1 MSRSCG
7 AVVSLALLVAPVAQA
22 ADCPALTRVGISEPA
37 DTRAREHGLA
47 RQLVDAMARRTGC
60 KFELSWYP
68 PARLYQQ
75 FSSKKIDMVM
85 AALRT
90 PERDRDGD
98 MLPYGY
104 SQLELVLRRSEEGKY
119 RSLAQFV
126 DESRAQ
132 LNVPRGISFSPELQR
147 QLDRLQRAGRLEY
160 VNDYAVAFKKI
171 SFGRTDGTLAPPPV
185 QAVRLAELKLDQ
197 TLSGSPISEA
207 PRRMVGIYV
216 SRSTLSAPARK
227 LYARTLYGIVA
238 DGTAQKI
245 YIDVLGVSIGRRIYA
260 DGNRAILDAIAR

>member
-1 MSRSCG
+1 
-7 AVVSLALLVAPVAQA
+7 LARG
-22 ADCPALTRVGISEPA
+22 ADCPAHTRVGISEAA
-37 DTRAREHGLA
+37 DTKARARGLA
-47 RQLVDAMARRTGC
+47 RQLVDTMAKRTGC
-60 KFELSWYP
+60 AFEVSWYP

-75 FSSKKIDMVM
+75 FSSRKIDMVM

-90 PERDRDGD
+90 PERDRDGEL
-98 MLPYGY
+98 LPYGY

-126 DESRAQ
+126 DASRGQ
-132 LNVPRGISFSPELQR
+132 LNVPRGIAFPPELQR
-147 QLDRLQRAGRLEY
+147 QLDRLQQAGRLEY

-185 QAVRLAELKLDQ
+185 QAVRLAELKLEQ
-197 TLSGSPISEA
+197 ALSGSPISEA

-216 SRSTLSAPARK
+216 SRSTLSAQARK
-227 LYARTLYGIVA
+227 LYARTLYDIVA

-245 YIDVLGVSIGRRIYA
+245 YIDVLGETIGRRIYA
-260 DGNRAILDAIAR
+260 NGKRAILDAIAR